1 MPLVGITGVHCT
13 RRTTSVAG
21 ESREK
26 RCKRG
31 EQVAPLLL
39 MCVVE
44 VHMRLLGVI
53 LIVAGAAMLI
63 YGGFSFTRNDTVIDA
78 GPIEINA
85 EKEEHVPI
93 SPILGGIILAT
104 GAVLVIRKPRG

>member
-1 MPLVGITGVHCT
+1 MALV
-13 RRTTSVAG
+13 
-21 ESREK
+21 
-26 RCKRG
+26 
-31 EQVAPLLL
+31 LL
-39 MCVVE
+39 MCGVE

-53 LIVAGAAMLI
+53 LIVVGAAMLV

-78 GPIEINA
+78 GPIEVNA
-85 EKEEHVPI
+85 EKEEHVPF

>member
-1 MPLVGITGVHCT
+1 
-13 RRTTSVAG
+13 
-21 ESREK
+21 
-26 RCKRG
+26 
-31 EQVAPLLL
+31 
-39 MCVVE
+39 
-44 VHMRLLGVI
+44 MRLLGVI

-78 GPIEINA
+78 GPIEVSA
-85 EKEEHVPI
+85 EKEERVPI